1 MKHNALTIAQIVH
14 VTGLATKTVVV
25 VIYKWWNVVVWPL
38 QRGKVKPTVIIGH
51 IAHHGG
57 RMRLRGTHSISRSV
71 Q

>member
-1 MKHNALTIAQIVH
+1 MPLTIAQIVH

-25 VIYKWWNVVVWPL
+25 IVYKWWHVVVVIIKGVTVR
-38 QRGKVKPTVIIGH
+38 QTVIIEH

-57 RMRLRGTHSISRSV
+57 RMWLRGTHSISRRV

>member
-25 VIYKWWNVVVWPL
+25 VIYKLWHVVVVIL
-38 QRGKVKPTVIIGH
+38 KDGKVKPTVIIG
-51 IAHHGG
+51 
-57 RMRLRGTHSISRSV
+57 